1 MNKRRFV
8 AIVLSTL
15 LLAGCGMSPAVTEK
29 EMKDA
34 ASFALNV
41 DASKVTISNVD
52 KKGLKPI
59 SSPPSIT
66 RPTVAT

>member
-41 DASKVTISNVD
+41 DASKVTI
-52 KKGLKPI
+52 
-59 SSPPSIT
+59 
-66 RPTVAT
+66 